1 MTRFQYDDVRNLL
14 AQAGINL
21 LTDDIRA
28 VAIDLTEYTP
38 NPAHEFLADVPGAAR
53 IGTPVALTGRAVGVS
68 QVGAVTADPTVFDDL
83 TGPEIGAVICFR
95 HTGNDATARLV
106 TFTDEGGGLP
116 FTPNGQDL
124 TVNWPATGFARC

>member
-1 MTRFQYDDVRNLL
+1 MTRFIYNPSRDQLS
-14 AQAGINL
+14 QAGINL

-38 NPAHEFLADVPGAAR
+38 NAAHEFLSDVPGDAR

-83 TGPEIGAVICFR
+83 AGPVIGAVICFR

-106 TFTDEGGGLP
+106 SFTDEGGGLP

-124 TVNWPATGFARC
+124 TVTWPATGFARC